1 MDVGH
6 GSMVVLNNLELP
18 LFALYSISAT
28 NDTLGEE
35 KLHDP
40 LVRGQNIIIS
50 FRIHVIGYSMC
61 CHMDVLE

>member
-40 LVRGQNIIIS
+40 
-50 FRIHVIGYSMC
+50 
-61 CHMDVLE
+61 